1 MRMVEKASSVAFN
14 ETASLTALGI
24 SASRSDAKL
33 SFDFLNLVRLA
44 TEDLCKAQSE
54 MQRFFIYR
62 AKTGLMLSILKQKIR
77 ECKDEELK
85 EEYRNLRKDNE
96 TCKVAFIN
104 SQYTKPGGSDKM
116 TYTLHIWGLVDNK
129 EHAEMKVLPEQ
140 FDKAAEIELENIYRS
155 HNCDA
160 EKMFNR
166 AQDLMYELDVLSDE
180 DVMTI
185 DKETGYREFSGG
197 VVNVK

>member
-1 MRMVEKASSVAFN
+1 MRMVENASSVAFN

-77 ECKDEELK
+77 DCQDEELK

-104 SQYTKPGGSDKM
+104 SQMTKAGGIDKLS
-116 TYTLHIWGLVDNK
+116 YTLHIWGLIDNK
-129 EHAEMKVLPEQ
+129 DHAEMECKAEQ

-166 AQDLMYELDVLSDE
+166 AQDLMYELDVLSDD

-197 VVNVK
+197 VVNAK